1 MTIPKND
8 RVVTMWPTNEMSRD
22 GITFS
27 HYASGGS
34 LEYLGV
40 AIISV
45 VSDLNVEEALKNAH
59 CLTFVTRR
67 PLKVGC
73 GNLREIGVFPASPHK
88 FPKNLKISQKH
99 LSYNGTKGRDK
110 DISI

>member
-45 VSDLNVEEALKNAH
+45 VSDLNVEEALKNTPR
-59 CLTFVTRR
+59 LTFVTRR
-67 PLKVGC
+67 L
-73 GNLREIGVFPASPHK
+73 
-88 FPKNLKISQKH
+88 LKIGSVGIPVK
-99 LSYNGTKGRDK
+99 
-110 DISI
+110 